1 MRAMTASTSPTAA
14 TPLGAFAE
22 RLASEQPT
30 PGGGA
35 AAAVA
40 AALAASLTAMVVR
53 LSLARP
59 RYAEHAALHVEAL
72 AASDAARQRFL
83 DLADEDAVA
92 YGSYMAARTMP
103 RETAAQD
110 EARAQATRAAA
121 RVATEVPLAMV
132 RSCQSQIGLVER
144 LAGRTNRHAASD
156 LEVAALLLEAAAR
169 AAAANVMINLGSI
182 GDEGFTGAV
191 SAEVS
196 QRLQQ
201 IQSLADRARERLA
214 KDSPRSPEGGA

>member
-1 MRAMTASTSPTAA
+1 MTATTSPTAA
-14 TPLGAFAE
+14 ASVGEFAE

-40 AALAASLTAMVVR
+40 ATLAASLTAMVVR

-59 RYAEHAALHVEAL
+59 KYAEHADLHAEAL

-83 DLADEDAVA
+83 DLADEDTVA
-92 YGSYMAARTMP
+92 YATYVAVRNMP
-103 RETAAQD
+103 RESEAQAD
-110 EARAQATRAAA
+110 SRAQATRAAA

-132 RSCQSQIGLVER
+132 RSCHSQIGLVER
-144 LAGRTNRHAASD
+144 LAGRTNRNAASD

-169 AAAANVMINLGSI
+169 AAAANVTVNLESV
-182 GDEGFTGAV
+182 GDEGFAGAV
-191 SAEVS
+191 SAELS

-201 IQSLADRARERLA
+201 IQSLGDRARERLA
-214 KDSPRSPEGGA
+214 KGGSRPPEGGV